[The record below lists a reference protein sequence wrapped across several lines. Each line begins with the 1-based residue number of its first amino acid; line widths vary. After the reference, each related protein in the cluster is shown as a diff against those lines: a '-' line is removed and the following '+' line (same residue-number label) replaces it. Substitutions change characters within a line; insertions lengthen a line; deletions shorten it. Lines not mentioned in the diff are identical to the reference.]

1 MKKPDTR
8 GHVGFFRGHSILV
21 VRQDDLLVAEH
32 KTQVN
37 KKRNPRHTLACR
49 GLRNLA
55 FRGSGNPTHEVN

>member
-8 GHVGFFRGHSILV
+8 GHVRFLRGHSILV

-37 KKRNPRHTLACR
+37 KKETPDTR
-49 GLRNLA
+49 
-55 FRGSGNPTHEVN
+55 